1 MPGNQKLIYH
11 DYIKISLYKDIFIS
25 LIYSFTINLRAMS
38 VLTLRATETDDLL
51 IEELKKKYDIPVATK
66 ALLFAAQKC
75 LALEKEVAELKQER
89 QQLRQKVSDYR
100 AASLDI
106 LSGLSQIT
114 KLTS

>member
-1 MPGNQKLIYH
+1 
-11 DYIKISLYKDIFIS
+11 
-25 LIYSFTINLRAMS
+25 MS
-38 VLTLRATETDDLL
+38 VLTLRATESDDLL

-100 AASLDI
+100 SASLDI
-106 LSGLSQIT
+106 LSALLQIT

>member
-1 MPGNQKLIYH
+1 MPRNQKIFYH
-11 DYIKISLYKDIFIS
+11 YLYKDINIS
-25 LIYSFTINLRAMS
+25 RYFYIFGLLTINFKAMS
-38 VLTLRATETDDLL
+38 VLTLRTTETDDLL

-89 QQLRQKVSDYR
+89 QQLRQKNSDYR

-106 LSGLSQIT
+106 LSGLSRLT
-114 KLTS
+114 KLTD